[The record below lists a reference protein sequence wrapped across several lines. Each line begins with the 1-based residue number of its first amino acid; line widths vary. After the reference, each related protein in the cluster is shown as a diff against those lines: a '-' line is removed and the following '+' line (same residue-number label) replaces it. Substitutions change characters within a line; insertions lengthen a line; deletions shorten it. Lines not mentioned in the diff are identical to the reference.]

1 MTENEILSLLKTTA
15 KNLEKNN
22 MQTVIAKNKAEAIE
36 AVKSFLFPKATLTI
50 GGSKTIVD
58 TGIYDMLKK
67 GDYIFYDRADAST
80 QEEKEEIYR
89 KAFSCDA
96 YLSSSNAITKSG
108 VLYNVDG
115 NSNRVSAMLFGP
127 KTLIVVAGYNK
138 IVENMSE
145 AVERVKK
152 IAAPLNCERL
162 GIDNYCALKG
172 QCVSLNGENPDICD
186 GCYSDRRICCSYT
199 AMAYQRIKDRVKVI
213 LVAEELGF

>member
-1 MTENEILSLLKTTA
+1 MTQNEIILLLEETA

-22 MQTVIAKNKAEAIE
+22 MQTVIVKDKAEAAE
-36 AVKSFLFPKATLTI
+36 AVKSFLTPGCTLTM
-50 GGSKTIVD
+50 GGSKTIMD
-58 TGIYDMLKK
+58 AGIYDMLKK
-67 GDYIFYDRADAST
+67 GDYVFYDRADAT
-80 QEEKEEIYR
+80 TMEEKMEIYR

-115 NSNRVSAMLFGP
+115 NSNRVSAMLFGS

-138 IVENMSE
+138 IVENMDA

-162 GIDNYCALKG
+162 GIDNYCRLKG
-172 QCVSLNGENPDICD
+172 QCVSLSSESSEPCD
-186 GCYSDRRICCSYT
+186 GCLSDGRICCSYT
-199 AMAYQRIKDRVKVI
+199 AMSFQRIKDRVKVI
-213 LVAEELGF
+213 LVAEELGL